1 MNCSLGPELAV
12 PIIRKF
18 AGKTSLP
25 LLFKPNA
32 GLPVMTAD
40 GTVSTE
46 YSAKAFVDGIAPALD
61 FVDYIGGCCGSAPSY
76 IRELA
81 ERIGKN

>member
-1 MNCSLGPELAV
+1 MNCSPAPDAAL
-12 PIIRKF
+12 PILRRIAEVTR
-18 AGKTSLP
+18 LP

-32 GLPVMTAD
+32 GLPVMKAD